1 MSYHRKYVETDPVP
15 IESPAKHKYD
25 EEVAEAKT
33 PPLRWFWFYKNITL
47 TGACLVTIAEIII
60 YIGEISALGPEIKN
74 FFYLNICILAFTG
87 ASLAAYIYLL
97 INLRK
102 FKPFAYKLNML
113 IIVTNV
119 VFVNIDDNYSQQ
131 QIIIRFILSALFA
144 ILNIIYFEKRR
155 HLFIQNCDKTIRNR
169 RIIMFSAIAT
179 ILAAFTLFYLYPM
192 NNQPTAQEQAAYGIE
207 VSHNLD
213 ELSNLYNYDNKYAM
227 IKDVENQYGTSLES
241 YSFAEAFEF
250 ISTHCLGLKSYEEM
264 QGKTYN
270 DGTKI
275 RTFTDYQ
282 EYVLDYV
289 RNLPGS
295 EPLY

>member
-15 IESPAKHKYD
+15 IEPPAKHKHD
-25 EEVAEAKT
+25 EEVAEVKT
-33 PPLRWFWFYKNITL
+33 PLLRWFWFYKNITL

-60 YIGEISALGPEIKN
+60 YLGEISALGPEIKN
-74 FFYLNICILAFTG
+74 FFYLNICILTFIG
-87 ASLAAYIYLL
+87 ASLVAYIYLL

-113 IIVTNV
+113 IIVINV
-119 VFVNIDDNYSQQ
+119 VFINIDDNYSQQ

-169 RIIMFSAIAT
+169 RIIIFSAITAM
-179 ILAAFTLFYLYPM
+179 LAAFTLFYLYPM

-213 ELSNLYNYDNKYAM
+213 EFSDLYNYDNKYAM
-227 IKDVENQYGTSLES
+227 IKDVENHYGTSLDN

-250 ISTHCLGLKSYEEM
+250 ISTHCLGLESYEEI
-264 QGKTYN
+264 QGETYA
-270 DGTKI
+270 DGAKI
-275 RTFTDYQ
+275 KTFTDYQ
-282 EYVLDYV
+282 EYVLDYA